1 MEENDIQ
8 KRFQKSMETRIK
20 DMNNLL
26 HYNQFTNEEIR
37 RLERKVRFL
46 DKDITEYKKKIKDS
60 EIENSSLVYE
70 VEELRDEIYNLRPKK
85 NKNKRKRDDLEVLDS
100 NDNWIKTVKKK
111 KPKKYK
117 FMDVEIRNRQIL
129 NIFKKLNNINDIIE
143 LKDIDNLYDYLKNKK
158 FENIYKLIPSLE
170 ELNKMIG
177 MTKIKTQVFQMICYF
192 VHELNNPEELNHI
205 VITGPP
211 GVGKTTLAKLL
222 GNIYKNLGFLKNNVF
237 LKARRSDLIGQ
248 YCGHTAVKTQKVIDK
263 AEGGVLFIDEV
274 YSLGNPGKRDVFTK
288 ECIDTINLNLTEKA
302 DKLLVIIAG
311 YHDDVNTCF
320 FNYNK
325 GLERRFPL
333 RFNIEKYS
341 AENLFMILKKFVES
355 EKWDLDDKILELIKK
370 NYDYFKFMGGD
381 MMTIFKFAKEQFSLR
396 LMKECIDNKTIL
408 KNLTFEDFNY
418 AIKKFIENKEK
429 NKKETPEW
437 VKNLYI

>member
-1 MEENDIQ
+1 MEENDNLI
-8 KRFQKSMETRIK
+8 RFKQSMETRIK

-37 RLERKVRFL
+37 RLERKIRFL
-46 DKDITEYKKKIKDS
+46 DKDIIDYKKKIKDL
-60 EIENSSLVYE
+60 EIENSSLAYE
-70 VEELRDEIYNLRPKK
+70 VEELRDEIYHLRPKK
-85 NKNKRKRDDLEVLDS
+85 KSKRKRDDLEILDS
-100 NDNWIKTVKKK
+100 NDNWIKNVKKK
-111 KPKKYK
+111 KPRKYK

-129 NIFKKLNNINDIIE
+129 SIFEKLNNIQDIIE
-143 LKDIDNLYDYLKNKK
+143 LKNIAKVHDYLKNKK

-177 MTKIKTQVFQMICYF
+177 MQKIKTQVFQMICYF

-274 YSLGNPGKRDVFTK
+274 YSLGNPGKKDVFTK
-288 ECIDTINLNLTEKA
+288 ECIDTINLNLTEKS

-311 YHDDVNTCF
+311 YHDDVNKCF
-320 FNYNK
+320 FNYNQ

-333 RFNIEKYS
+333 RFNIDKYS
-341 AENLFMILKKFVES
+341 SDDLFKILKKFVKA
-355 EKWDLDDKILELIKK
+355 EKWELDENISELIKK
-370 NYDYFKFMGGD
+370 NYDSFKFMGGD
-381 MMTIFKFAKEQFSLR
+381 MMTIFKFAKEHFSLR
-396 LMKECIDNKTIL
+396 LMKECVDNNSIIKSL
-408 KNLTFEDFNY
+408 KSSDFEY
-418 AIKKFIENKEK
+418 SIKKFIS
-429 NKKETPEW
+429 NKKVNEEKTPDW

>member
-1 MEENDIQ
+1 MEENDNLI
-8 KRFQKSMETRIK
+8 RFQQSMETRIK

-26 HYNQFTNEEIR
+26 HFNQFTNEEIR
-37 RLERKVRFL
+37 RLERKIRFL
-46 DKDITEYKKKIKDS
+46 DKDIIDYKKKIKDL
-60 EIENSSLVYE
+60 EIENSSLAYE
-70 VEELRDEIYNLRPKK
+70 VEELRDEIYHLRPKK
-85 NKNKRKRDDLEVLDS
+85 NKRKRDKLEIIDT
-100 NDNWIKTVKKK
+100 NENWFKTVKKK

-117 FMDVEIRNRQIL
+117 YMTEEIRNRQIL
-129 NIFKKLNNINDIIE
+129 SIFEKLNNIQDIIE
-143 LKDIDNLYDYLKNKK
+143 LKNIAKIHDYLKNKK

-177 MTKIKTQVFQMICYF
+177 MKKIKTQVFQMICYF

-248 YCGHTAVKTQKVIDK
+248 YCGHTAVKTQKVIDN

-288 ECIDTINLNLTEKA
+288 ECIDTINLNLTEKS

-311 YHDDVNTCF
+311 YHDDVNKCF
-320 FNYNK
+320 FNYNQ

-333 RFNIEKYS
+333 RFNIDKYS
-341 AENLFMILKKFVES
+341 SDDLFKILKKFVTV
-355 EKWDLDDKILELIKK
+355 EKWELDEKIIELIKK
-370 NYDYFKFMGGD
+370 NYNAFKFMGGD
-381 MMTIFKFAKEQFSLR
+381 MMTIFKFAKEHFSLR
-396 LMKECIDNKTIL
+396 LMK
-408 KNLTFEDFNY
+408 
-418 AIKKFIENKEK
+418 
-429 NKKETPEW
+429 
-437 VKNLYI
+437 

>member
-1 MEENDIQ
+1 
-8 KRFQKSMETRIK
+8 
-20 DMNNLL
+20 
-26 HYNQFTNEEIR
+26 
-37 RLERKVRFL
+37 
-46 DKDITEYKKKIKDS
+46 
-60 EIENSSLVYE
+60 
-70 VEELRDEIYNLRPKK
+70 
-85 NKNKRKRDDLEVLDS
+85 
-100 NDNWIKTVKKK
+100 
-111 KPKKYK
+111 
-117 FMDVEIRNRQIL
+117 MDVEIRNRQIL
-129 NIFKKLNNINDIIE
+129 SIFEKLNNIQDIIE
-143 LKDIDNLYDYLKNKK
+143 LKNIAKVHDYLKNKK

-177 MTKIKTQVFQMICYF
+177 MKKIKTQVFQMICYF

-274 YSLGNPGKRDVFTK
+274 YSLGNPGKKDVFTK
-288 ECIDTINLNLTEKA
+288 ECIDTINLNLTEKS

-311 YHDDVNTCF
+311 YHDDVNKCF
-320 FNYNK
+320 FNYNQ

-333 RFNIEKYS
+333 RFNIDKYS
-341 AENLFMILKKFVES
+341 SDDLFKILKKFVKA
-355 EKWDLDDKILELIKK
+355 EKWELDENIRELIKK
-370 NYDYFKFMGGD
+370 NYDSFKFMGGD
-381 MMTIFKFAKEQFSLR
+381 MMTIFKFAKEHFSLR
-396 LMKECIDNKTIL
+396 LMKECIDNNSIIKSL
-408 KNLTFEDFNY
+408 KSSDFEY
-418 AIKKFIENKEK
+418 SIKKFIS
-429 NKKETPEW
+429 NKKVNEEKTPDW